1 MGFPQRGKLDLMAC
15 KNDEKKRIESWFLGA
30 AREAG
35 VPIPSGE
42 ICGEEPDYTFD
53 TPTGALG
60 IELSE
65 VLRPASSNC
74 GILPIAEESFH
85 REIVETAQQNYYAAS
100 NVQTVHVSVYFT
112 NARGKRRNR
121 REMADVLAK
130 FVKSEVHRAT
140 PAVTF
145 MHKDAPDSTDSN
157 PFGVSPLVNTAPST
171 PDGFDFVTIVAEP
184 NPTDW
189 WSGECGGIALGDIRG
204 QVEACIRE
212 KEKLVQTYRTK
223 LPDGAQVWLLLHT
236 GVTVARSMPIPHDI
250 GNWHIPFTFD
260 RVFWFTSLE
269 RQFAEI
275 RRGN

>member
-1 MGFPQRGKLDLMAC
+1 MSWN
-15 KNDEKKRIESWFLGA
+15 NDEKKRIETWFLGA

-42 ICGEEPDYTFD
+42 ICGEKPDFTFN
-53 TPTGALG
+53 TPNGALG

-74 GILPIAEESFH
+74 GILPVWEESVH
-85 REIVETAQQNYYAAS
+85 REIVETAQRTYYAVS
-100 NVQTVHVSVYFT
+100 NVQPVNVSVYFS
-112 NARGKRRNR
+112 NARGKRRNE
-121 REMADVLAK
+121 REKAEIANVLAE
-130 FVKSEVHRAT
+130 FVQAEVHRAT
-140 PAVTF
+140 PVVTF
-145 MHKDAPDSTDSN
+145 MHKDAPE
-157 PFGVSPLVNTAPST
+157 
-171 PDGFDFVTIVAEP
+171 GFDSVCIIAEP

-189 WSGECGGIALGDIRG
+189 WFGECGGIDLGDIHS
-204 QVEACIRE
+204 QVESRISE
-212 KEKLVQTYRTK
+212 KDKLVQVYRTK
-223 LPDGAQVWLLLHT
+223 LPDGAQVWLLLHS

-250 GNWHIPFTFD
+250 VTWQIPFTFD